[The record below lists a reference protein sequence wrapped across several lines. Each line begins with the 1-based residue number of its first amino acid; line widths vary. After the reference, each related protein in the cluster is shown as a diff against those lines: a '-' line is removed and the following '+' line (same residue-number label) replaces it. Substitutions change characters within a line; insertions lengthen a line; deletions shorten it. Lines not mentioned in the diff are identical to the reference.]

1 MTFSSNTSINNQLNN
16 FCVIGVNYHK
26 SDIAMRGKFSL
37 SENQTL
43 LFLKESALIGFN
55 PSFVLSTCNR
65 TEVYSIC
72 SNPENL
78 VELLCSN
85 TQSNLQDFFEYGY
98 IYQGLQAIEHLFKV
112 ASGLDSQIIGD
123 YEILAQLKQA
133 TKLANEY
140 GCMNNLMQRVINYAF
155 QASKEIKTKTKI
167 SSGTVSV
174 SYAAIEIIKK
184 KITKVS
190 DKNFLLVGTGKF
202 GKNVAKNLKNYFPE
216 SRISFTNRTD
226 EKALELANQYEAR
239 FISYENLHA
248 GCNDADIIIVSSA
261 AESYTILPSFF
272 TTSKPR
278 LILDLSVPQNADPL
292 IKNIAGI
299 HLLNLD
305 EVSTILDKTVSIR
318 QAEVPK
324 ALKIIDNA
332 LEELIG
338 WSRNQ
343 YNHSLLSQVK
353 TQLYELSES
362 YLNDNSNE
370 EKINETVSSLAKQL
384 KHKTNKG
391 CECINAL
398 NRFLQNSSKYNLSK
412 ETNVLCKKLVFSRN

>member
-1 MTFSSNTSINNQLNN
+1 MVSSNTSFNHSLNN
-16 FCVIGVNYHK
+16 FCVTGINFHK
-26 SDIAMRGKFSL
+26 SDIAIRGKFSL

-43 LFLKESALIGFN
+43 SFLKESGLSGLN
-55 PSFVLSTCNR
+55 PCFVLSTCNR
-65 TEVYSIC
+65 TEVYGIC

-78 VELLCSN
+78 AELLCSN
-85 TQSNLQDFFEYGY
+85 TQNNLQDLFEYGY
-98 IYQGLQAIEHLFKV
+98 IYQGPHAIEHLFKV

-123 YEILAQLKQA
+123 YEILAQIKQA
-133 TKLANEY
+133 TKLAAQY

-174 SYAAIEIIKK
+174 SYAAIEIIKE
-184 KITKVS
+184 KITNVS

-202 GKNVAKNLKNYFPE
+202 GKNVAKNLRNYFPE

-226 EKALELANQYEAR
+226 EKALELANQYEAD
-239 FISYENLHA
+239 FISYENLA
-248 GCNDADIIIVSSA
+248 PACDDADIIIVSSA

-278 LILDLSVPQNADPL
+278 LILDLSVPQNVDPL
-292 IKNIAGI
+292 VKNIVGI
-299 HLLNLD
+299 NLLNLD
-305 EVSTILDKTVSIR
+305 EVSVILNKTISTR

-324 ALKIIDNA
+324 ALKIIDDT
-332 LEELIG
+332 LKELIS
-338 WSRNQ
+338 WSGNQ
-343 YNHSLLSQVK
+343 DNHSLLSQVK

-362 YLNDNSNE
+362 YFIDNSNE
-370 EKINETVSSLAKQL
+370 EKINETVSSLARQL

-398 NRFLQNSSKYNLSK
+398 SNFLQSSSSYELSK
-412 ETNVLCKKLVFSRN
+412 ETNVLCKKLAFSRN